1 MFSHLSWIE
10 TFYQV
15 SQYQSGGTPG
25 SDFGR
30 DEKLY
35 HQWQPVTGS
44 RSQARQKSGA
54 HLERHF

>member
-1 MFSHLSWIE
+1 MSGARNVPVINGGQMLSHLSWKE

-30 DEKLY
+30 EENLY
-35 HQWQPVTGS
+35 
-44 RSQARQKSGA
+44 
-54 HLERHF
+54 